1 MKWRRKLRILH
12 RDIGYAV
19 AALVIAY
26 SISGLAVN
34 HIDDWNPNY
43 SIDKRRIRVGPLP
56 DDSLDAMEAHVV
68 TALGLSAADVRG
80 RVMDTDSDFRLFLP
94 EGSDIRVDIHTG
106 EGIMTVVDT
115 RALVYEVNV
124 LHLNNI
130 KGIWTWVADLFAVAL
145 LFLAVSGLFML
156 RGKQG
161 ITGRGKWFLAAGL
174 LVPVGFILYMYYG
187 A

>member
-1 MKWRRKLRILH
+1 MKWRRKLRVLH

-43 SIDKRRIRVGPLP
+43 SIEKRPVRVGPMP
-56 DDSLDAMEAHVV
+56 TDSLDAMEAHVV
-68 TALGLSAADVRG
+68 AALGLSAASVRG
-80 RVMDTDSDFRLFLP
+80 RVMDTATEFRLFLP
-94 EGSDIRVDIHTG
+94 EGSDVRVDVRTG
-106 EGIMTVVDT
+106 EGVMTVVDS
-115 RALVYEVNV
+115 RLLLYEVNA

-130 KGIWTWVADLFAVAL
+130 KGIWTWVADIFAVAL
-145 LFLAVSGLFML
+145 LFLAVSGMLML

-174 LVPVGFILYMYYG
+174 LVPVGFIFYMYYG